1 MDKTIPWTE
10 KYRPQLFE
18 DIISHDLIKD
28 ILNKFLINNK
38 LNNLILYGP
47 PGIGKTTL
55 TLSLLQKIY
64 GPDYKHMILELNGS
78 DDRGINIVRD
88 EIKNYASYNHMFTK
102 KIKLVILD
110 EVDSMTDD
118 AQYALKEIIEIY
130 DKNTKFI
137 LICNAINKIIYP
149 LQSCCFVFRFS
160 TIPDEDIKIYLLK
173 IIKNEE
179 LTYTTT
185 GLKNLIKLS
194 EGDLRKSI
202 NYLQSTYLSY
212 NIINNNNIYNSLGI
226 PKTTEIKKII
236 NNIYNKDIVENIEY
250 IKLIITNNGYSLT
263 DIIKYIVKLL
273 IELDIDEDIL
283 INLLI
288 HLSKI
293 EYNIVNF
300 GTNRIQLYSLIS
312 CLFILKDKNIIY
324 N

>member
-1 MDKTIPWTE
+1 MNKTIPWTE
-10 KYRPQLFE
+10 KYRPQIFE
-18 DIISHDLIKD
+18 DIISHNLIKD
-28 ILNKFLINNK
+28 ILNKFLKNNK

-88 EIKNYASYNHMFTK
+88 EIKNYASYEHMFIK

-110 EVDSMTDD
+110 EIDSMTED

-137 LICNAINKIIYP
+137 LICNSINKIIYP

-160 TIPDEDIKIYLLK
+160 RISNENIKKYLLK
-173 IIKNEE
+173 IIEKEN
-179 LTYTTT
+179 LTYTTN
-185 GLKNLIKLS
+185 GLNNLIKLS

-212 NIINNNNIYNSLGI
+212 NVININNIYNSLGI
-226 PKTTEIKKII
+226 PKTSEIKNLK
-236 NNIYNKDIVENIEY
+236 ENIEY
-250 IKLIITNNGYSLT
+250 VNLLITKNSYSLN
-263 DIIKYIVKLL
+263 DIIKYFTQIIL
-273 IELDIDEDIL
+273 ELEIDEHIL
-283 INLLI
+283 IKLLI
-288 HLSKI
+288 HLAKI

-300 GTNRIQLYSLIS
+300 GTTRIQLYSLVS
-312 CLFILKDKNIIY
+312 CLFILKDINNI
-324 N
+324 